1 MNELLEKAIDKI
13 RALPD
18 AEQNAVAALMLEE
31 FPDEEQ
37 RDRAF
42 ARSQTRLAWMREKA
56 RLANR
61 PEPPEILK
69 HADWEVTPENAER
82 ICEHIKDLIESSRVL
97 EARRVVAAIR
107 PGISAELDY
116 WKKVLAEPVGRV
128 RKPTTDRDT
137 GKDILW
143 IEENADRYKGK
154 WVALKSG
161 ELLGSY
167 ESLKDLHHTLK
178 KSGRLAGI
186 LAFQVGD

>member
-13 RALPD
+13 RVLPD
-18 AEQNAVAALMLEE
+18 AEQNAMAALMLEE
-31 FPDEEQ
+31 FHDEEQ

-61 PEPPEILK
+61 PEPPEILE
-69 HADWEVTPENAER
+69 HPDWEATPENAER
-82 ICEHIKDLIESSRVL
+82 ICEYIKDLIESSRVL

-107 PGISAELDY
+107 PGISTELDY
-116 WKKVLAEPVGRV
+116 WKKVLALPVARVTKSATGRDP
-128 RKPTTDRDT
+128 K
-137 GKDILW
+137 KDMLW